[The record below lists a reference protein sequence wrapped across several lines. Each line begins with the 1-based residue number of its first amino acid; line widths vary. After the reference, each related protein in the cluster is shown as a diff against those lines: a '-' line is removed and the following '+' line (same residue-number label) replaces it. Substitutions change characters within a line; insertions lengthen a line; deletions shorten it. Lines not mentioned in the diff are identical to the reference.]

1 MSQKIYPQVTE
12 NDCWFTFVT
21 ELLFRNSTKIICLGI
36 AIYSLIIS
44 QSVKAS
50 EESLETPLP
59 PIEPAIIDIPTPGSS
74 QAEPLHLVIRLS
86 DRRVYVYEGENL
98 QTSYPIAVGKQGW
111 ETPTGNYE
119 VLNMQQ
125 NPAWEHPWTGEVIPP
140 GPNNPLGLRW
150 IGFWT
155 DGENFIGFH
164 GTPNEASVGQAASHG
179 CIRMYN
185 QDILALYALVS
196 VGTPVI
202 VEP

>member
-1 MSQKIYPQVTE
+1 MSQKIYQQGTK
-12 NDCWFTFVT
+12 NDCWLASVT
-21 ELLFRNSTKIICLGI
+21 ELLFNNSTKIICLGI

-44 QSVKAS
+44 PSVKAS
-50 EESLETPLP
+50 EESRETPSP
-59 PIEPAIIDIPTPGSS
+59 PIEPAIIDLPTPESS
-74 QAEPLHLVIRLS
+74 QIDPLRLVIRLS

-98 QTSYPIAVGKQGW
+98 KTSYPIAVGKQGW
-111 ETPTGNYE
+111 ETPTGTYE

-125 NPAWEHPWTGEVIPP
+125 NPAWEHPWTGEVIAP

-155 DGENFIGFH
+155 DGKNYIGFH

-185 QDILALYALVS
+185 QDILALYTLVS